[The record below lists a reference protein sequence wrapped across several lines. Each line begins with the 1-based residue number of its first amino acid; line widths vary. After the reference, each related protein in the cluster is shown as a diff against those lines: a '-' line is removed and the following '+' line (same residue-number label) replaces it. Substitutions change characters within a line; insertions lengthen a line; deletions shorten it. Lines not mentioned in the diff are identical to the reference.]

1 MKKLSILL
9 FSLVATVVSVHGQM
23 PTPGKAQEKVIMLSG
38 GTFHIGN
45 GEVIENGY
53 LIFEKG
59 IITSIGP
66 NSEAP
71 KPLPEWEVMYTND
84 KHIYPGLI
92 LPNTTLGL
100 EDIEAVRASVDF
112 REVGDINP
120 NVRSVIAYSTDAEM
134 INTIRFTGVLLAQPA
149 PQGGLV
155 SGSSSIVQLD
165 AWNWED
171 AIYLED
177 DGIWVNWPTKTFGAR
192 WWQGETQRRPNPDY
206 QAQVDQIKQLILD
219 ARAYI
224 AAPSA
229 QKNLKLEA
237 MRGVMDGTKNL
248 YVRADR
254 HAEIR
259 DAILELKGMGLN
271 RIVLHGGND
280 AWHVRDLL
288 VQYSV
293 PVVLTEIHRLPTR
306 EDESLNFPYEMPAM
320 LHNYGVKVALG
331 YPSLRS
337 ARNLP
342 FVAGTAAAYGLDKEQ
357 ALRMV
362 TLTTAEILGIDQRT
376 GSLEVGKAAN
386 IVVSGGDLLDMAAH
400 AVEYAFIDG
409 RSVALDGLQQRLYEK
424 FREKYED

>member
-9 FSLVATVVSVHGQM
+9 FCLSATLMAHAQM
-23 PTPGKAQEKVIMLSG
+23 PTPGKAQSKVIMLSG
-38 GTFHIGN
+38 GTYHIGN

-53 LIFEKG
+53 MIFDKG
-59 IITSIGP
+59 IITAIGP
-66 NSEAP
+66 NSEEP
-71 KPLPEWEVMYTND
+71 KPLPEWEVHYTSG

-171 AIYLED
+171 ALYAED

-206 QAQVDQIKQLILD
+206 NAQVDMIKQLITD
-219 ARAYI
+219 AQAYL
-224 AAPSA
+224 AAPTA

-237 MRGVMDGTKNL
+237 MRGVINGEKSL
-248 YVRADR
+248 HVRANG
-254 HAEIR
+254 HAEMR
-259 DAILELKGMGLN
+259 DAILEMKGMGIS
-271 RIVLHGGND
+271 RMVIHGGND

-288 VQYSV
+288 VQYQV
-293 PVVLTEIHRLPTR
+293 PVVLNEMHRLPNR
-306 EDESLNFPYEMPAM
+306 EDEALNHPYELPAM
-320 LHNYGVKVALG
+320 LHNFGVKVAIG
-331 YPSLRS
+331 YPALRS

-342 FVAGTAAAYGLDKEQ
+342 FVAGTAAAYGLNKEQ

-362 TLTTAEILGIDQRT
+362 SLTTAEILGIEQRT

-386 IVVSGGDLLDMAAH
+386 VVVSRGDLLDMLGN
-400 AVEYAFIDG
+400 AVELAYIDG
-409 RSVALDGLQQRLYEK
+409 RHVAMDGLQQRLYEK
-424 FREKYED
+424 FRAKYD